1 MTKED
6 AKEALIGLRER
17 YGNPYSAEDKA
28 SIEQLYRVVMGRAFR
43 ATSCQNCYHD
53 AVIEMY
59 LQLKRHDTMISEH
72 SYFLQAGYIIHSPL
86 FHDGK
91 IFTNENLTDEVAEE
105 YIKQFPN
112 VAKFVHRVREKVE
125 VDNIP
130 QPKRKRNRTQKKK
143 QKTEE

>member
-112 VAKFVHRVREKVE
+112 AAKFVHRVREKVE